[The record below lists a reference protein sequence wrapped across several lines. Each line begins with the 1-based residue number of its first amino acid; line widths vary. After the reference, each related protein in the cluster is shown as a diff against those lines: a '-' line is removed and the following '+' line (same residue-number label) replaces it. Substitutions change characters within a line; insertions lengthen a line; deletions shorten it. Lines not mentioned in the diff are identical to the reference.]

1 MAPTPSRDE
10 LAQLDKPAL
19 IELIV
24 QLLDKIE
31 QLEAQ
36 LPPPPKPLTT
46 SANSSQPPSRDHKP
60 QHRLPKDKAK
70 HGPKTGHP
78 GSSRQWCET
87 PDQLAQQR
95 VVACQGCGTDLAAQP
110 QALERC
116 HQLLELPPISAQV
129 IEVQQYGLD
138 CPHCGVHNL
147 APSPP
152 GCDAEQAFGA
162 RLQSVIV
169 YLKHTHHLSY
179 ERMEQVLQDVFG
191 VTLSQGAIDNCLRRA
206 GQAAEP
212 AVAAIQEAVARSPV
226 IHGDETGSRIDGG
239 KAWHWVLVTLT
250 AVLHL
255 IRRSRGQ
262 DVPQAMMGKRRAEVW
277 VCDCWSGQLNAPAET
292 FQLCLAHQVRNLQA
306 VIDAQGDA
314 RVWAAQMQAV
324 FYNVMRLAQPQRRAS
339 LPSEEFAA
347 EWRDLERQLDDLVAE
362 ELPKGPAR
370 TLQKR
375 YRKHR
380 QHLFVCLA
388 RRDVPATNNV
398 AERALRPAVV
408 HRNVTNGFRSQWGA
422 DAYAALLSITDT
434 AKLHRRSPFL
444 AILDLMGLPALPL
457 STP

>member
-1 MAPTPSRDE
+1 MAAIPSRDE

-19 IELIV
+19 IELII

-31 QLEAQ
+31 HLEAQ
-36 LPPPPKPLTT
+36 LPPPPKPPTT
-46 SANSSQPPSRDHKP
+46 SANSSQPPSRDQKP
-60 QHRLPKDKAK
+60 QHRPAKDKAK
-70 HGPKTGHP
+70 HGPKHGHP
-78 GSSRQWCET
+78 GSTREWCDA
-87 PDQLAQQR
+87 PDQVTQQR
-95 VVACQGCGTDLAAQP
+95 VTSCQGCGADLAAQP
-110 QALERC
+110 QSLERR

-129 IEVQQYGLD
+129 LEVQQYGVD
-138 CPHCGVHNL
+138 CPHCSVHNR
-147 APSPP
+147 APSPA
-152 GCDAEQAFGA
+152 GCEPEQAFGA

-179 ERMEQVLQDVFG
+179 ERMEQVLRDVFG

-206 GQAAEP
+206 GNAAAP
-212 AVAAIQEAVARSPV
+212 AAATLQEAVASSPV

-239 KAWHWVLVTLT
+239 KAWHWVFVTLN

-262 DVPQAMMGKRRAEVW
+262 AVPQAMMGEHRAEVW

-306 VIDAQGDA
+306 VIDAQGDEM
-314 RVWAAQMQAV
+314 VWAAQMQAL
-324 FYNVMRLAQPQRRAS
+324 FYNAMRLAQPQRRAL
-339 LPSEEFAA
+339 LPPDEFLA
-347 EWRDLERQLDDLVAE
+347 EWRDLERQVDDLVVE

-388 RRDVPATNNV
+388 RADVPATNNV
-398 AERALRPAVV
+398 AERALRPAVI
-408 HRNVTNGFRSQWGA
+408 HRHVTNGFRSQWGA
-422 DAYAALLSITDT
+422 DAYAALLSIMDT
-434 AKLHRRSPFL
+434 AKLQGRSPFL
-444 AILDLMGLPALPL
+444 AILDMMGPPALPL
-457 STP
+457 PTP

>member
-1 MAPTPSRDE
+1 MAATPSWDE
-10 LAQLDKPAL
+10 LAELDKPAL

-24 QLLDKIE
+24 QLVGRIE
-31 QLEAQ
+31 QLEGQ
-36 LPPPPKPLTT
+36 LSPPQPPTS
-46 SANSSQPPSRDHKP
+46 SANSSQPPSRDQKP
-60 QHRLPKDKAK
+60 QHRPAKDKAK

-78 GSSRQWCET
+78 GSSREWCEA
-87 PDQLAQQR
+87 PDHLAQQR
-95 VVACQGCGTDLAAQP
+95 VSACQGCGADLAAQP
-110 QALERC
+110 QALERR

-138 CPHCGVHNL
+138 CPHCGLHTL
-147 APSPP
+147 APPPP
-152 GCDAEQAFGA
+152 GCDTEQAFGT

-179 ERMEQVLQDVFG
+179 ERMEQVLRDVFG
-191 VTLSQGAIDNCLRRA
+191 VSLSQGAIDNCLRRA
-206 GQAAEP
+206 GTAAKP
-212 AVAAIQEAVARSPV
+212 AVVTIQEAVASSAV

-239 KAWHWVLVTLT
+239 KAWHWVFVTLS

-262 DVPQAMMGKRRAEVW
+262 EVPQTMMGQQRAEVW
-277 VCDCWSGQLNAPAET
+277 VCDCWSGQLHAPAAT

-306 VIDAQGDA
+306 VSDAQGDEI
-314 RVWAAQMQAV
+314 VWAAQMQAV
-324 FYNVMRLAQPQRRAS
+324 LYNALRLAHRRGS
-339 LPSEEFAA
+339 VRGDEFLA
-347 EWRDLERQLDDLVAE
+347 EWRDLEGQVDALVAE
-362 ELPKGPAR
+362 ELSNGPAR

-388 RRDVPATNNV
+388 RGDVAATNNG

-434 AKLHRRSPFL
+434 AKLHGRSPFL
-444 AILDLMGLPALPL
+444 AILDLMGPSALPL
-457 STP
+457 STT